1 MAAPSTHGRGMRDSL
16 LIRGE
21 TSIELRNLN
30 ADVFFDN
37 ASGAEHRSSFDQG
50 SICEQEDSTQS
61 QEKDA
66 FPLPTAEEEAAV
78 LKKLDRHLVLFLALL
93 YMLSFLDRSNI
104 GNAKIAGLTD
114 DLRLNSSQYEWV
126 LTAFYITYIL
136 FEWMTLLYPIVPP
149 HIYISICVA
158 SWGVVA
164 SLQSFATSFAALILL
179 RALLGVTEAAFGP
192 GVPFYLSFFFNRE
205 ELAFRTGLFIS
216 AAPLATSFA
225 STLAWLILKAG
236 SSVPISNW
244 RLLFLVEGFPSL
256 IVALFAWHY
265 IPDSPEKAKF
275 LSGRE
280 KAVAVFRLNNRAQA
294 KNSARKTRF
303 QWGEILKAL
312 TDPKSY
318 LTALMFFS
326 CNVAFSSLP
335 PFLPQVIKEM
345 SYSPLTSQALS
356 APPYLFSFG
365 TVILTAHLSDRASVR
380 SPYVILHAALGSAG
394 YFWLALSGFLQL
406 PPFARYLGTF
416 FAAAGFFSAVTL
428 TITWTMDNRR
438 AAESKGTGVVIMN
451 VVGQLGPLV
460 GTHLYPDDSA
470 PYYVNG
476 MLICGIFMST
486 VGVLA
491 WILRTILRRENEALK
506 ESVAYQRIIVG
517 DEVRLDN
524 NDDFESRTVTKSGLR
539 NIL

>member
-1 MAAPSTHGRGMRDSL
+1 MASSLSRLGSGTRHDTRARG
-16 LIRGE
+16 GG
-21 TSIELRNLN
+21 SIELQNLN
-30 ADVFFDN
+30 AESAFN
-37 ASGAEHRSSFDQG
+37 SASGDLSLDDG
-50 SICEQEDSTQS
+50 SVSGQDSSTQL
-61 QEKDA
+61 QEKNT
-66 FPLPTAEEEAAV
+66 FTLPTPEEEAAV

-114 DLRLNSSQYEWV
+114 DLRLDSSEYEWV

-136 FEWMTLLYPIVPP
+136 FEWMTLLYRIIPP

-158 SWGVVA
+158 GWGLVA
-164 SLQSFATSFAALILL
+164 SLQSFATSFAALLIL
-179 RALLGVTEAAFGP
+179 RALLGVSEAAFGP

-225 STLAWLILKAG
+225 SSLAWLILKAG
-236 SSVPISNW
+236 NSVPISNW
-244 RLLFLVEGFPSL
+244 RLLFLLEGFPSV
-256 IVALFAWHY
+256 IIAFFAWYY
-265 IPDSPEKAKF
+265 IPDSPSQAKF
-275 LSGRE
+275 LDERE
-280 KAVAVFRLNNRAQA
+280 KEVAVFRLNNGA
-294 KNSARKTRF
+294 KAKDSGRQTGL
-303 QWGEILKAL
+303 QWGEVLKTL

-365 TVILTAHLSDRASVR
+365 IVILTARLSDRARLR
-380 SPYVILHAALGSAG
+380 SPYVIFHAALGSAG
-394 YFWLALSGFLQL
+394 YFWLALSGYLQL
-406 PPFARYLGTF
+406 PPFARYLGVF
-416 FAAAGFFSAVTL
+416 GAAAGFFSAVTL
-428 TITWTMDNRR
+428 VITWTMDNRR
-438 AAESKGTGVVIMN
+438 AAEGKGTGVVIMN
-451 VVGQLGPLV
+451 IVGQLGPLV
-460 GTHLYPDDSA
+460 GTHLYPDDDA
-470 PYYVNG
+470 PYYVKG

-491 WILRTILRRENEALK
+491 WILRRILRRENEAAR
-506 ESVAYQRIIVG
+506 ESVAYQRIVAD

-524 NDDFESRTVTKSGLR
+524 NHESEARTVTKTGFI